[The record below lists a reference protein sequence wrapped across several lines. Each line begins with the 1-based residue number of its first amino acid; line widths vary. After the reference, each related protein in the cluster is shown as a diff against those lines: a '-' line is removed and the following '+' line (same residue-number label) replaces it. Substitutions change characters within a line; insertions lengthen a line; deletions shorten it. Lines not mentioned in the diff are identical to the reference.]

1 MVKLKKEYIKDN
13 NKIRKCSANVSKMN
27 IFEWVYYDF
36 KDWNELS
43 NIKYHLYISLK
54 DICFGT
60 LNLIS
65 ILLLPISILI
75 NATLS
80 IYRARKEVKQYR
92 KDSNNVV

>member
-1 MVKLKKEYIKDN
+1 MIKSKKEYIKDN
-13 NKIRKCSANVSKMN
+13 NKIRKCPANISKMN

-80 IYRARKEVKQYR
+80 IYRAKKEVKQYR
-92 KDSNNVV
+92 RDLNNVV

>member
-13 NKIRKCSANVSKMN
+13 NKIRKCPANISKMN

-54 DICFGT
+54 DICLGT

-75 NATLS
+75 NAILS
-80 IYRARKEVKQYR
+80 IYRARKEVK
-92 KDSNNVV
+92 

>member
-36 KDWNELS
+36 IDWNELS

>member
-13 NKIRKCSANVSKMN
+13 NKIRKCPANISKMN

-80 IYRARKEVKQYR
+80 IYHARKEVKQY
-92 KDSNNVV
+92 KGSKNVV